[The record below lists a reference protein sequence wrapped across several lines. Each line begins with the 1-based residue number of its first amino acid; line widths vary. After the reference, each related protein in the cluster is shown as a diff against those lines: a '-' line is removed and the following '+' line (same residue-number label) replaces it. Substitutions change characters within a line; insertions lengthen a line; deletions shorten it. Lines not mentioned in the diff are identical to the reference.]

1 MRGFKTSNRVDEFVR
16 LSVKHF
22 YESIRL
28 GCKEKSVPVQI
39 NGKMI
44 EVPFLQSRKW
54 NALKELEW
62 NRGLCVKENGN
73 GEE

>member
-28 GCKEKSVPVQI
+28 GSKEKSVPVPI

-44 EVPFLQSRKW
+44 KVPFLQSRKR
-54 NALKELEW
+54 NALKELERSRMLGLKEEW
-62 NRGLCVKENGN
+62 NRE
-73 GEE
+73 

>member
-1 MRGFKTSNRVDEFVR
+1 MRGFKPSNRVDEFVR

-28 GCKEKSVPVQI
+28 GSKEKSVPVQI

-44 EVPFLQSRKW
+44 EVPFLQSRKR
-54 NALKELEW
+54 NALKELERSRMLGLKEEW
-62 NRGLCVKENGN
+62 NRE
-73 GEE
+73 

>member
-1 MRGFKTSNRVDEFVR
+1 MRGFKTSNRVDKSVR
-16 LSVKHF
+16 SSVKHL

-28 GCKEKSVPVQI
+28 GSKEESVPVQI

-44 EVPFLQSRKW
+44 KVPFLQSRKW
-54 NALKELEW
+54 NALKELERG
-62 NRGLCVKENGN
+62 RGLCVKENGN

>member
-1 MRGFKTSNRVDEFVR
+1 MRGFKTSNSVDEFVR

-28 GCKEKSVPVQI
+28 GSKEKSVPFQI

-44 EVPFLQSRKW
+44 EVPLLQSRKR
-54 NALKELEW
+54 NALKELERSRMLGLKGEW
-62 NRGLCVKENGN
+62 NRE
-73 GEE
+73 